1 MWPPRLSMARAMS
14 ASGDLKPNAMRV
26 MSLILVFIDS
36 TRPLER
42 PCSIQARI
50 AARWLTIVFCS
61 FTNAAIRQRR
71 AQPTSRAERNA
82 ARAQRAE
89 ADLTKIRGEL
99 DHARIVHDIIRE
111 EASSLRVN
119 LATAIAQRDAAW
131 ADARRER
138 SHGDQRVGD
147 LRTTQH
153 QQLAQLHDR
162 TAWLRQEVCEQN
174 GRADRAEAHPIA
186 QTDAATTKPALLTN
200 PDK

>member
-1 MWPPRLSMARAMS
+1 MS

-89 ADLTKIRGEL
+89 ADLANIRDEL
-99 DHARIVHDIIRE
+99 DHARIVHDALRE
-111 EASSLRVN
+111 EASCLCVN

-131 ADARRER
+131 ADIERER
-138 SHGDQRVGD
+138 THGDQRASD
-147 LRTTQH
+147 LRTAQDE
-153 QQLAQLHDR
+153 QLTL
-162 TAWLRQEVCEQN
+162 LRYE
-174 GRADRAEAHPIA
+174 
-186 QTDAATTKPALLTN
+186 AATLLCVI
-200 PDK
+200 DYL